1 MPITTGHPAI
11 ILPLCKYSKWF
22 STKGLI
28 IGSISPDLEY
38 LFHLAP
44 KRTFGHSISDA
55 WWFDLI
61 ICLVF
66 SIVFHAFVRDVIIDR
81 MPLFLQERF
90 YRFKK
95 FNWLKYLSNNWLVF
109 LTSSLIGI
117 YSHILWDSITHTGIV
132 TDSIPILKHNLFQV
146 YGIDILI
153 YKVLQQLS
161 SFIGSLYVIYYV
173 FKLRRTTI
181 LDQTSNW
188 YLFWIWIVFLGLIIS
203 IVLSK
208 KLIGIYSPSIAYF
221 VKLVLLV
228 VSSTL
233 VGLVISSAFISL
245 RTESR

>member
-1 MPITTGHPAI
+1 M
-11 ILPLCKYSKWF
+11 
-22 STKGLI
+22 
-28 IGSISPDLEY
+28 
-38 LFHLAP
+38 
-44 KRTFGHSISDA
+44 
-55 WWFDLI
+55 
-61 ICLVF
+61 
-66 SIVFHAFVRDVIIDR
+66 
-81 MPLFLQERF
+81 
-90 YRFKK
+90 
-95 FNWLKYLSNNWLVF
+95 
-109 LTSSLIGI
+109 
-117 YSHILWDSITHTGIV
+117 
-132 TDSIPILKHNLFQV
+132 
-146 YGIDILI
+146 I

-245 RTESR
+245 RNESR